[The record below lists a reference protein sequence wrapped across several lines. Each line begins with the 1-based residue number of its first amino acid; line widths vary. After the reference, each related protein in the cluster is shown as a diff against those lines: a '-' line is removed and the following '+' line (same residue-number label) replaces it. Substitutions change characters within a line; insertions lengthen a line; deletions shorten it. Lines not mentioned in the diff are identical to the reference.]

1 MITIEITGLPK
12 AAPTQHSQRCTAT
25 KLAIDAGRSPAAACG
40 LRHAATHAQ
49 DWATQARQLADW
61 CDAQAMSPQ
70 AEQLAPSGSGGLPTP
85 NGTAPLEALEA
96 GLMALASGLGPDHS
110 ARVLQA
116 ISGATQPTPIA
127 TSLPAEAVVIGQ
139 ALDHDSLEQGEPA

>member
-1 MITIEITGLPK
+1 MSSAEIAALLE
-12 AAPTQHSQRCTAT
+12 AAPDQHSQRCAVT
-25 KLAIDAGRSPAAACG
+25 KSAIDASRWPAAACG
-40 LRHAATHAQ
+40 LRDAANEAR
-49 DWATQARQLADW
+49 DWANQVQHLADW
-61 CDAQAMSPQ
+61 CDAQVATVQST
-70 AEQLAPSGSGGLPTP
+70 AAAIAPVAAVAGPVT
-85 NGTAPLEALEA
+85 LEALEA

-116 ISGATQPTPIA
+116 INGATQPTPIA